1 MSFTAAGDPRSPW
14 PFGDPVA
21 TALLGL
27 LEVELRGHGLHWRV
41 AAPERLEVFRDGAPR
56 PGRMI
61 EVSALRDR
69 MARGAKA
76 DWPDLVEAAVADWL
90 SGPERGGR
98 GPGSAGSLSGY
109 AAPGPF
115 GVAERADRG
124 ASVSLGGNGVPG
136 SFGVAERVDRGT
148 PGLLGGNGVP
158 GSFGVAERMDR
169 GTSGLLGG
177 NGVPGSFG
185 AAERADRGTSGSFGG
200 NGVPGSFG
208 VARSPAV
215 PAWAAPLRS
224 RLMPAQLATATA
236 GALARP
242 ALPGLTEVVLCETG
256 PRGGGRLLAAEQAGN
271 WPAAPTEIFAAA
283 RANVRQQGAL
293 PTERRNVEGA
303 NLTLLGGPGPYC
315 PTHVFWLGEYL
326 RRDGVEAD
334 GNGALVVLPH
344 RHLVAYHAIETREA
358 VAAAGALLRLAS
370 RQFETSPGPLTDQI
384 YWWRADRVSAL
395 PVDSAG
401 ETLTLLP
408 TPEFEDLLGRLPEL

>member
-56 PGRMI
+56 PGRLV
-61 EVSALRDR
+61 EVSALRGR

-90 SGPERGGR
+90 AESERCGR
-98 GPGSAGSLSGY
+98 GPGPSGALGGY
-109 AAPGPF
+109 APAPAALGTRGAPGAPEAPGPF
-115 GVAERADRG
+115 GVARG
-124 ASVSLGGNGVPG
+124 
-136 SFGVAERVDRGT
+136 
-148 PGLLGGNGVP
+148 
-158 GSFGVAERMDR
+158 
-169 GTSGLLGG
+169 
-177 NGVPGSFG
+177 
-185 AAERADRGTSGSFGG
+185 
-200 NGVPGSFG
+200 
-208 VARSPAV
+208 PAV

-224 RLMPAQLATATA
+224 RLMPAQLATATD

-242 ALPGLTEVVLCETG
+242 ALPGLAEVVLCETG

-283 RANVRQQGAL
+283 RANVRRAGAL

-334 GNGALVVLPH
+334 ENGALVVLPH

-395 PVDSAG
+395 PVDCAG
-401 ETLTLLP
+401 ETLTILP
-408 TPEFEDLLGRLPEL
+408 TPEFEDLLDRLPEL

>member
-41 AAPERLEVFRDGAPR
+41 AAPGRLEVFRDGAPR
-56 PGRMI
+56 PGRLI
-61 EVSALRDR
+61 EVSALRGR
-69 MARGAKA
+69 MAGVAKA

-90 SGPERGGR
+90 AEFERGGGGSGSSGVLGGYGTAPGAL
-98 GPGSAGSLSGY
+98 GPGAISGTSANSGTR
-109 AAPGPF
+109 
-115 GVAERADRG
+115 GVSDTSAISGTRA
-124 ASVSLGGNGVPG
+124 VPG
-136 SFGVAERVDRGT
+136 AFG
-148 PGLLGGNGVP
+148 L
-158 GSFGVAERMDR
+158 
-169 GTSGLLGG
+169 
-177 NGVPGSFG
+177 
-185 AAERADRGTSGSFGG
+185 
-200 NGVPGSFG
+200 
-208 VARSPAV
+208 ARDPAV

-224 RLMPAQLATATA
+224 RLMPAQLATATD

-283 RANVRQQGAL
+283 RANVRRAGAL

-334 GNGALVVLPH
+334 DNGALVVLPH

-395 PVDSAG
+395 PVDSVG
-401 ETLTLLP
+401 ETLTILP
-408 TPEFEDLLGRLPEL
+408 TPEFEDLLDRLPEL

>member
-41 AAPERLEVFRDGAPR
+41 AAPERLEVFREGAPR

-61 EVSALRDR
+61 EVSALRGR

-90 SGPERGGR
+90 SDSERAGR
-98 GPGSAGSLSGY
+98 AGSGGLGGHP
-109 AAPGPF
+109 APG
-115 GVAERADRG
+115 A
-124 ASVSLGGNGVPG
+124 
-136 SFGVAERVDRGT
+136 
-148 PGLLGGNGVP
+148 
-158 GSFGVAERMDR
+158 
-169 GTSGLLGG
+169 
-177 NGVPGSFG
+177 
-185 AAERADRGTSGSFGG
+185 
-200 NGVPGSFG
+200 FG
-208 VARSPAV
+208 VARGPAVPAV

-224 RLMPAQLATATA
+224 RLMPAQLATATD

-283 RANVRQQGAL
+283 RANVRRAGAL

-334 GNGALVVLPH
+334 DNGALVVLPH

-395 PVDSAG
+395 PVDSVG
-401 ETLTLLP
+401 ETLTILP
-408 TPEFEDLLGRLPEL
+408 TPEFEDLLDRLPEL

>member
-61 EVSALRDR
+61 EVSALRGR
-69 MARGAKA
+69 MVRGAKA

-90 SGPERGGR
+90 SETERGGR
-98 GPGSAGSLSGY
+98 VGS
-109 AAPGPF
+109 
-115 GVAERADRG
+115 G
-124 ASVSLGGNGVPG
+124 ALGGYPAP
-136 SFGVAERVDRGT
+136 SA
-148 PGLLGGNGVP
+148 
-158 GSFGVAERMDR
+158 
-169 GTSGLLGG
+169 
-177 NGVPGSFG
+177 FG
-185 AAERADRGTSGSFGG
+185 AAR
-200 NGVPGSFG
+200 V
-208 VARSPAV
+208 PAV

-283 RANVRQQGAL
+283 RANVRRAGAL

-344 RHLVAYHAIETREA
+344 RHLVAYHAIETQEA

-401 ETLTLLP
+401 ETLTILP
-408 TPEFEDLLGRLPEL
+408 TPEFEDLLDRLPEL